1 MVVSN
6 RNQVDKKKLIYE
18 KKKAGESGLIQQIVK
33 AVTLVML

>member
-6 RNQVDKKKLIYE
+6 QDQAANEEFRRKVEAKF
-18 KKKAGESGLIQQIVK
+18 IQKIVK